1 MEKKIWTKPEM
12 KEIVF
17 SANEYVAACG
27 DENKKYLFTCDA
39 GGGKSG
45 YVWIE
50 DNKQDGLQSDSLW
63 SLFDGTV
70 PGGGGSSTDTYDDY
84 LSGYHACG
92 LTHEASTTDDFYNG
106 YYLEKDKWN
115 NGRFNPLDVLEVIIW
130 RGPKNNDTH
139 CTTNLNMDSWVT
151 AKS

>member
-1 MEKKIWTKPEM
+1 MEKRIWSKPEM
-12 KEIVF
+12 NEF
-17 SANEYVAACG
+17 AFAANEYVAACG

-50 DNKQDGLQSDSLW
+50 DNGQDELQSGINRKNNPT
-63 SLFDGTV
+63 DGY
-70 PGGGGSSTDTYDDY
+70 GKDDY
-84 LSGYHACG
+84 LGGYHACG
-92 LTHEASTTDDFYNG
+92 ATHEASTTDDFYNG

-115 NGRFNPLDVLEVIIW
+115 GGNFNVLDVLKVIIW
-130 RGPKNNDTH
+130 RGPDNDNTH
-139 CTTNLNMDSWVT
+139 CTTKLDMSTWET